1 MPTYNFQ
8 DKETGEILEKVMKIS
23 EKDTFLKDNPHL
35 KSVILDVNIVAGQ
48 GLSGNI
54 KNDAGWKENMAR
66 IAEAHPNSPLAK
78 RYGERKSI
86 KTIKTEQAVK
96 KHLTRIRGK

>member
-35 KSVILDVNIVAGQ
+35 KSVILDVAP
-48 GLSGNI
+48 
-54 KNDAGWKENMAR
+54 ATM
-66 IAEAHPNSPLAK
+66 
-78 RYGERKSI
+78 KSKFSTFLI
-86 KTIKTEQAVK
+86 LVSINTDPV
-96 KHLTRIRGK
+96 LF

>member
-35 KSVILDVNIVAGQ
+35 KSVILDVNIVAFKSKQ
-48 GLSGNI
+48 Y
-54 KNDAGWKENMAR
+54 KMT
-66 IAEAHPNSPLAK
+66 
-78 RYGERKSI
+78 RKKCLELLVSI
-86 KTIKTEQAVK
+86 S
-96 KHLTRIRGK
+96 